1 VNRVKK
7 AGKAIRFLLITIGS
21 ALFGPRSP
29 KPPQSVSSIA
39 ELEAY
44 LNKLV
49 EFGAPPGLTL
59 VVAKDGA
66 VVYNKAFG
74 LADGPNLIRAVPENV
89 YQWMSLSKI
98 VTATAIIQLH
108 EHGSLNIQDEV
119 STYLPFFEV
128 QYPSDSSEKITI
140 RHLLNHSSG
149 LPDLQG
155 VFDMFHMEGESL
167 PSQAALVKSALADNS
182 SLKYEPGSQG
192 TYINTGHLVLG
203 AIVETVSGQSF
214 REYVVEHIFRPL
226 KMDYTDYVYGEEMIR
241 HAAVGSQPEAAIVNV
256 IVALASDRFDESI
269 RETVDG
275 RMWYK
280 RFHLDF
286 PGVGGVISPAG
297 DVARFVM
304 AFLNGGELDGA
315 RILSPES
322 VAMMTREE
330 NIVEVKGGPT
340 SVYKGLRHCLGW
352 WTWPDGERKRI
363 MHTGGGPG
371 FAAIMQLY
379 PEERLGIVLLGNEF
393 EFGAAMPFK
402 GTVPRDAIAHL
413 AGSLD
418 W

>member
-1 VNRVKK
+1 MNRLKK
-7 AGKAIRFLLITIGS
+7 AGKASKFLLPTIGS
-21 ALFGPRSP
+21 SIFGSRSP
-29 KPPQSVSSIA
+29 KAPPSVSNIA
-39 ELEAY
+39 ELEVY
-44 LNKLV
+44 LNELV
-49 EFGAPPGLTL
+49 EFGGPPGLSL
-59 VVAKDGA
+59 VVVKDSA
-66 VVYNKAFG
+66 IVYNKAFG
-74 LADGPNLIRAVPENV
+74 LADGPNRVAATTETV

-98 VTATAIIQLH
+98 VTSTAIIQLH
-108 EHGSLNIQDEV
+108 ERGNLNIHDEV
-119 STYLPFFEV
+119 STYLPYFKV
-128 QYPSDSSEKITI
+128 QYPSEGSEKITI

-155 VFDMFHMEGESL
+155 VFDMFYMGDES
-167 PSQAALVKSALADNS
+167 PPDQAALVKKALADNAK
-182 SLKYEPGSQG
+182 LKYEPGSQG
-192 TYINTGHLVLG
+192 TYINTGCLVLS

-214 REYVVEHIFRPL
+214 KDYVVENIFRPL
-226 KMDYTDYVYGEEMIR
+226 GMAYTDYIYSEKMISR
-241 HAAVGSQPEAAIVNV
+241 AAVGSQPDAAVVNV
-256 IVALASDRFDESI
+256 IVALTMNRFDEVI

-297 DVARFVM
+297 DAARFVL
-304 AFLNGGELDGA
+304 AFLNGGELNGA
-315 RILSPES
+315 RILSSES

-330 NIVEVKGGPT
+330 YIVEVKGGPT
-340 SVYKGLRHCLGW
+340 SVYKGLRHALGW
-352 WTWPDGERKRI
+352 WTWPDGKRLRL

-393 EFGAAMPFK
+393 QYGATLPLA

-413 AGSLD
+413 AASLD